1 MDNILLMS
9 LGSRGDM
16 EPFLALGEELQQ
28 AGHEIAY
35 CMPAQ
40 FQSLAQ
46 QVSPNFYP
54 MTPDFL
60 ALMDDPEVKKITGQ
74 IGSGWSRLK
83 TIFKL
88 LKSTKPLQQQLI
100 RDQKAACDAF
110 EPALIIYHIKCVYP
124 VIAALR
130 KAQRVELL
138 SPVPCLLHA
147 VDHEPAIG
155 FGTPRGRRWNRWTYS
170 LANSALIK
178 QAILGYGNP
187 VLKDW
192 GWPILKQAELKTF
205 LLEKLPVEYA
215 VSERL
220 FPQPIDWPAHVKVT
234 DYRERN
240 KSKNWTPPT
249 SLTTFLEAH
258 PNPLYIGF
266 GSMIN
271 GQPKQVGA
279 DILSVAQ
286 TLDLPVIINT
296 SWGGIEIEGEVP
308 DHVYIIDDVP
318 FDWLF
323 ARVRAVVHHGGSGTT
338 HSALRFDVPQ
348 LIIPHIADQFLW
360 MRLIIKNNI
369 GPAGFPIKNWSKEKF
384 EQGVRA
390 LLQLD

>member
-1 MDNILLMS
+1 MDKILLMS

-28 AGHEIAY
+28 AGHEIAF

-46 QVSPNFYP
+46 QVSPNFHP
-54 MTPDFL
+54 MTAEYLDL
-60 ALMDDPEVKKITGQ
+60 IDDPEVKKITGQ
-74 IGSGWSRLK
+74 IGSGLSRVK
-83 TIFKL
+83 TL
-88 LKSTKPLQQQLI
+88 LRLLRNTKSVQLQLI
-100 RDQKAACDAF
+100 RDQKLADEIF
-110 EPALIIYHIKCVYP
+110 NPDLIIYHIKCGYP
-124 VIAALR
+124 VMAALR
-130 KAQRVELL
+130 ADKKVKLL
-138 SPVPCLLHA
+138 IPMPCLVHPVKDL
-147 VDHEPAIG
+147 PAIG
-155 FGTPRGRRWNRWTYS
+155 MGQFNFAAWNKLSYAITN
-170 LANSALIK
+170 AALISK
-178 QAILGYGNP
+178 ALIGYGNKVIGEWNWAP
-187 VLKDW
+187 LTKKAVH
-192 GWPILKQAELKTF
+192 TF
-205 LLEKLPVEYA
+205 LLEKVPVEYPI
-215 VSERL
+215 STRL
-220 FPQPIDWPAHVKVT
+220 FPRPEYWPAHVTVT
-234 DYRERN
+234 DFRERN

-249 SLTTFLEAH
+249 SLTSFLEAH
-258 PNPLYIGF
+258 PQPLYIGF

-286 TLDLPVIINT
+286 TLNLPMIINT

-308 DHVYIIDDVP
+308 DHVYIIHDAP

-360 MRLIIKNNI
+360 MRLIVKNNI
-369 GPAGFPIKNWSKEKF
+369 GPAGFPIKDWNKEKF